1 VNSIQEKNMRID
13 ASSGSN
19 ITGDFKVSDAATI
32 QYLQDQ
38 M

>member
-1 VNSIQEKNMRID
+1 MKID

-19 ITGDFKVSDAATI
+19 ITGDFKFQI
-32 QYLQDQ
+32 LQQFQYPQDQ